1 MCLTV
6 LVVTRKM
13 TNMFAQIMQLRASQC
28 GVTLFLLVAL
38 SACGRKAVDSTVVVD
53 EVKLSDR
60 QVSSLETKKVF
71 FGHQSVGSDIVQGIR
86 DLMAED
92 SRLKLNIVRS
102 ADPESIP
109 APAFVETTIG
119 ENRHPQLKNDAFAAV
134 LARGMGAQGGVAMY
148 KYCYVDIDR
157 ETDVPQLF
165 DRYQDQIA
173 SVKSKYPGLT
183 VVHITVPL
191 TTVEPE
197 LKSWAKTLLGRPTE
211 RDVAVKRN
219 EFNQLL
225 RQTYS
230 GKDPI
235 FDLAEV
241 ESTLPDGSRS
251 YFTRGDQ
258 PIYTLAPDFTT
269 DGGHL
274 NAMGRRAAATRL
286 LQVLA
291 DL

>member
-1 MCLTV
+1 MRVLTATPGLTNV
-6 LVVTRKM
+6 FAPIMLVRESRCSV
-13 TNMFAQIMQLRASQC
+13 I
-28 GVTLFLLVAL
+28 LFLLVTL
-38 SACGRKAVDSTVVVD
+38 SACGRKAVDSTSVVN
-53 EVKLSDR
+53 EVRLNDR
-60 QVSSLETKKVF
+60 QVTSLDTKKVF
-71 FGHQSVGSDIVQGIR
+71 FGHQSVGADIIQGIR

-92 SRLKLNIVRS
+92 PRLKLNIVS
-102 ADPESIP
+102 SPDPESVQG
-109 APAFVETTIG
+109 PAFVESAIG
-119 ENRHPQLKNDAFAAV
+119 ENRKPQSKNDAFAAI
-134 LARGMGAQGGVAMY
+134 LSRGMGAQGGVAMY
-148 KYCYVDIDR
+148 KYCYVDIDL
-157 ETDVPQLF
+157 TSDVQHLF
-165 DRYQDQIA
+165 DAYRDQVSA
-173 SVKSKYPGLT
+173 LKSRYPGLT
-183 VVHITVPL
+183 IVHITVPL

-225 RQTYS
+225 RRTYS
-230 GKDPI
+230 GRDPI

-258 PIYTLAPDFTT
+258 QIYTLAPDLTT

>member
-1 MCLTV
+1 
-6 LVVTRKM
+6 M
-13 TNMFAQIMQLRASQC
+13 TNIFAQIMQLGASQY
-28 GVTLFLLVAL
+28 GVILFLFVAL

-71 FGHQSVGSDIVQGIR
+71 FGHQSVGSDIIQGIH
-86 DLMAED
+86 DLMAQD
-92 SRLKLNIVRS
+92 PRLKLNIVRS

-119 ENRHPQLKNDAFAAV
+119 ENRKPQSKNADFAAI
-134 LARGMGAQGGVAMY
+134 LAKGMGAQGGVAMY
-148 KYCYVDIDR
+148 KYCYIDVDLA
-157 ETDVPQLF
+157 TDVQQLF
-165 DRYQDQIA
+165 DNYRDEV
-173 SVKSKYPGLT
+173 STLKSQYPGLT
-183 VVHITVPL
+183 IVHITVPL
-191 TTVEPE
+191 TTVDMDT
-197 LKSWAKTLLGRPTE
+197 KSWVKVVLGRPTV
-211 RDVAVKRN
+211 RDVAAKRN

>member
-1 MCLTV
+1 
-6 LVVTRKM
+6 
-13 TNMFAQIMQLRASQC
+13 
-28 GVTLFLLVAL
+28 
-38 SACGRKAVDSTVVVD
+38 
-53 EVKLSDR
+53 
-60 QVSSLETKKVF
+60 
-71 FGHQSVGSDIVQGIR
+71 
-86 DLMAED
+86 MAED
-92 SRLKLNIVRS
+92 PRLKLNVVRS

-119 ENRHPQLKNDAFAAV
+119 ENRKPQSKNADFAAI
-134 LARGMGAQGGVAMY
+134 LAKGMGAQGGVAMY
-148 KYCYVDIDR
+148 KYCYIDVDLA
-157 ETDVPQLF
+157 TDVQQLF
-165 DRYQDQIA
+165 DNYRDEVTA
-173 SVKSKYPGLT
+173 LKSHYPGLT
-183 VVHITVPL
+183 IVHITVPL
-191 TTVEPE
+191 TT
-197 LKSWAKTLLGRPTE
+197 LDMDTKSWVKVFLGRPTV
-211 RDVAVKRN
+211 RDVAAKRN
-219 EFNQLL
+219 EFNQML

-258 PIYTLAPDFTT
+258 QIYTLAPDLTT

-274 NAMGRRAAATRL
+274 NGMGRRAAATRL

>member
-1 MCLTV
+1 
-6 LVVTRKM
+6 M
-13 TNMFAQIMQLRASQC
+13 TNMFTWIAPLRASQYS
-28 GVTLFLLVAL
+28 VILFLLFAL
-38 SACGRKAVDSTVVVD
+38 SACGRKAVDSTIVVNG
-53 EVKLSDR
+53 EKLDDQ
-60 QVSSLETKKVF
+60 QVSSLETKKIF

-92 SRLKLNIVRS
+92 PRLKLNVVRS

-119 ENRHPQLKNDAFAAV
+119 ENRKPQSKNADFAAV
-134 LARGMGAQGGVAMY
+134 LAKGMGAQGGVAMY
-148 KYCYVDIDR
+148 KYCYIDVDLA
-157 ETDVPQLF
+157 TDVQQLF
-165 DRYQDQIA
+165 DNYRDEVSA
-173 SVKSKYPGLT
+173 LKSQYPGLT
-183 VVHITVPL
+183 IVHITVPL
-191 TTVEPE
+191 TT
-197 LKSWAKTLLGRPTE
+197 LDMDMKSWVKVLLGRPTV
-211 RDVAVKRN
+211 RDVAAKRN
-219 EFNQLL
+219 EFNKLL

-241 ESTLPDGSRS
+241 ESTLPDGTRS

-258 PIYTLAPDFTT
+258 QIYTLAPDLTT

-286 LQVLA
+286 LRVLA